1 MLHPAPPRRS
11 LSARFASTKAV
22 PAAASRQGSNYKNRF
37 SLTTTEQHKVN
48 MQAVNIPSDSVP
60 ENLKPIEQIVKRAKE
75 LKLAEPVIS
84 YWCCFSAAQKAL
96 KMTNRSKEDTIFL
109 MALIEALEAMKV
121 ALAANEAI
129 TSEAAGAAYVENFA
143 LKVFMSADN
152 DDRAG
157 NTGKQVPFHV
167 AGQFIEVLRC
177 FEHGMTEEMEQKLL
191 YARWKAAD
199 GAKALREGRVPT
211 AGPPFPEQD
220 HVSSPAAAAVT
231 SPGHSSQL
239 LQSPPQ
245 HTPGRGSRQNSFSN
259 NARPPA
265 PSPPTH
271 TQIISPRPSPA
282 LNARNNPPPIDTD
295 PRTPRSTTSTTGS
308 GAWSTVATPGLPDDD
323 ESQLHFDLN
332 RPDAMLPPPAHSYSG
347 QGGKRSP
354 LRTPV
359 DEKKNVRFLG
369 PDGAPLSPASTHL
382 TVSSYTAP
390 PAPPPTDIPSPEPR
404 PKTLPV
410 VGPPPSGR
418 PRGDSSSSR
427 NGVPHVHST
436 PNNDAQQAPS
446 GGNGATSGPRQ
457 RTAQVPIPGSGSG
470 SGSSQGLTRLPSS
483 GNVPPPPPPSLIG
496 GGAAPRP
503 LVQPQSQGG
512 GLGLSSPPPM
522 QGSVTVLATTRGR
535 SNSHSHAQPQSQPHT
550 SSSPSQPFVPTPKTM
565 SRKDIEYTQK
575 HAKFAISA
583 MEFDD
588 FETARA
594 ELRKAI
600 NMLGG

>member
-1 MLHPAPPRRS
+1 
-11 LSARFASTKAV
+11 
-22 PAAASRQGSNYKNRF
+22 
-37 SLTTTEQHKVN
+37 
-48 MQAVNIPSDSVP
+48 MQNVHIPSDSVP

-75 LKLAEPVIS
+75 LKTAEPVIS
-84 YWCCFSAAQKAL
+84 YWCCFSAAQRAL
-96 KMTNRSKEDTIFL
+96 KVAHRSKEDTVFL
-109 MALIEALEAMKV
+109 MSLIEALEAMKV
-121 ALAANEAI
+121 ALASNEAI

-157 NTGKQVPFHV
+157 ITGKPTIRKFVV

-220 HVSSPAAAAVT
+220 QSHVPSPAPVT
-231 SPGHSSQL
+231 SPGHPSQQ

-245 HTPGRGSRQNSFSN
+245 HAPGRGSRQNSFSN
-259 NARPPA
+259 NGRPPA

-271 TQIISPRPSPA
+271 TQIVSPRPSPA
-282 LNARNNPPPIDTD
+282 LKARLNPPGPIDTD

-323 ESQLHFDLN
+323 ESQQHFDLN
-332 RPDAMLPPPAHSYSG
+332 RPDAVLPPLAHSHST

-354 LRTPV
+354 QRTPV
-359 DEKKNVRFLG
+359 DEKKEVRFLG

-382 TVSSYTAP
+382 SVSSYTAP
-390 PAPPPTDIPSPEPR
+390 PAPPPTDIPSPELR
-404 PKTLPV
+404 SKTLPAAT
-410 VGPPPSGR
+410 VGPAPAGR
-418 PRGDSSSSR
+418 PKGDSSSSR
-427 NGVPHVHST
+427 NGGPHAHSS
-436 PNNDAQQAPS
+436 PKHDSQQAPH
-446 GGNGATSGPRQ
+446 GGNGAAAPRP
-457 RTAQVPIPGSGSG
+457 RTNPAPIPGSGSG
-470 SGSSQGLTRLPSS
+470 GGASSGQGSTRLPSS
-483 GNVPPPPPPSLIG
+483 GNVPPPPPPSLVG
-496 GGAAPRP
+496 GGAALRP
-503 LVQPQSQGG
+503 LVQPQSQSQGG

-522 QGSVTVLATTRGR
+522 QGSVSVPVSSRGR
-535 SNSHSHAQPQSQPHT
+535 SNSHSYGPPQPQPQPH
-550 SSSPSQPFVPTPKTM
+550 SSSSSQSLAPTPKTM

-600 NMLGG
+600 DMLGG